1 MCDGERDCEDE
12 SDELMCSMLSCVP
25 VAAIVSHIV
34 SFIKDPG
41 ATPPLCQPGQFACS
55 SGECIPEIWRC
66 DEDVDCVSGNDELNC
81 GKCIERRATQ
91 FPQLR
96 VKLATQ
102 GRGRFGDTVSSMNQT
117 IWFEYY

>member
-12 SDELMCSMLSCVP
+12 SDEMMCSMLSCLP
-25 VAAIVSHIV
+25 VVAIISHIV

-41 ATPPLCQPGQFACS
+41 PTPPLCQPGQFACS
-55 SGECIPEIWRC
+55 SGECIPEVWRC

-91 FPQLR
+91 FPPTAGQISHTR
-96 VKLATQ
+96 K
-102 GRGRFGDTVSSMNQT
+102 GRFGGTILGMNQT
-117 IWFEYY
+117 